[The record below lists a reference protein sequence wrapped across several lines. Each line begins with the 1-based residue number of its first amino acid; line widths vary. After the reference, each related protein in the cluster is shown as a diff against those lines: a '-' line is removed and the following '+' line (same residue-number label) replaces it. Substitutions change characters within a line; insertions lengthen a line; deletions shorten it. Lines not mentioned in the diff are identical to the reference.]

1 MLNENQFP
9 GYSVAKAAMYESMPD
24 NQLKA
29 IHTQSKFIMEHGKSD
44 NKSKHEDRLKYTT
57 PLMEQRKL
65 SEAPPKSQKGV
76 NDGKTKYGTPSTPG
90 ASHSAKPNP
99 NIRYR

>member
-1 MLNENQFP
+1 MLNEKQFP

-29 IHTQSKFIMEHGKSD
+29 IHTQAQFIMEHGKSEY
-44 NKSKHEDRLKYTT
+44 KAKHEDRLKYTT

-65 SEAPPKSQKGV
+65 
-76 NDGKTKYGTPSTPG
+76 
-90 ASHSAKPNP
+90 
-99 NIRYR
+99 

>member
-1 MLNENQFP
+1 MLNEKQFP

-29 IHTQSKFIMEHGKSD
+29 VHTQSKFIMEHGKSD
-44 NKSKHEDRLKYTT
+44 NKAKHEERLRYTT

-65 SEAPPKSQKGV
+65 SEGPPKSQSDVKLPAGLQFG
-76 NDGKTKYGTPSTPG
+76 D
-90 ASHSAKPNP
+90 KPNP